1 MIVHNIS
8 DRPNSGGLPRAIY
21 VGKTLIRPGKFAD
34 VPESLLTPKVQRLHG
49 EYIWIGA
56 TLPPAFTSTSKAAL
70 KAIST
75 GETPM
80 TMQEAR
86 GYLSTLE
93 REDLIELCSM
103 ITPPLQ
109 FERPP
114 GAAMLSILLSRALFR
129 DSVDVN
135 PEAFFWLRR
144 WKRVGDDFEEIG

>member
-8 DRPNSGGLPRAIY
+8 DRPNSDGLPRAIY

-34 VPESLLTPKVQRLHG
+34 VPEALLTPKVRKLHG
-49 EYIWIGA
+49 KYLWIGS
-56 TLPPAFTSTSKAAL
+56 TLPAMFTSTSKSAL
-70 KAIST
+70 KALES
-75 GETPM
+75 GVDAM
-80 TMQEAR
+80 SLQEAR
-86 GYLSTLE
+86 DYLATME
-93 REDLIELCSM
+93 RDDLLELCSM

-129 DSVDVN
+129 DGVDVN
-135 PEAFFWLRR
+135 PGAFFWLRR